1 MNFRKNSDTGH
12 TVVAE
17 NGMIP
22 VWRICALCLRAAILR
37 DILLFP
43 MTTET
48 LCSRVWQLI
57 FEDNSLMALTNG
69 QKRVLESKAIGRRSP
84 YPLGKHLWKVLN
96 DSSLC
101 PDDNV
106 NEKLL
111 KMMLRW
117 IFHRDDNGDCIP
129 MEERCD
135 QARDGRDGLVS
146 NTCLEKQ
153 LQETTNKSVQWLDF
167 LAVYHKGSSIN
178 YVITFGGLG
187 RPPPPYVI
195 L

>member
-1 MNFRKNSDTGH
+1 MLESSHIERYFALSYDNRN
-12 TVVAE
+12 TVFKGLSISE
-17 NGMIP
+17 M
-22 VWRICALCLRAAILR
+22 
-37 DILLFP
+37 
-43 MTTET
+43 
-48 LCSRVWQLI
+48 I
-57 FEDNSLMALTNG
+57 FEENSLMAFTNG
-69 QKRVLESKAIGRRSP
+69 QKRMLESKAIGRRSP

-153 LQETTNKSVQWLDF
+153 LQETTNKSDN
-167 LAVYHKGSSIN
+167 S
-178 YVITFGGLG
+178 
-187 RPPPPYVI
+187 
-195 L
+195 